1 MRQQSHRTPVDGRLK
16 SFVILPSHHPHSRL
30 EQCLLVVL
38 SVVLAYLALAYLAL
52 PALWNHYEH
61 QRRLADLPMV
71 TRTAQ
76 GIPGD
81 PINVGLIGDKLD
93 VLCAMRAAGWYPA
106 DPVTLRSSIE
116 IAGSVLL
123 DRPYHDAPVSPL
135 FYLGR
140 HEDFAFEKPVGGSAD
155 RRHHVRFWKVLDQ
168 GQEKRPV
175 WLGDATFDRGVGVS
189 HYTGAITHHI
199 SADIDAERGLLAADL
214 EAAQDGRCQISG
226 DRHRRDAGGA
236 KRRRRFLLHR
246 RRGVDLA
253 AGRGVP
259 KTDNAGRHHS
269 KPDGDRDQGPD
280 LARCCQCTAKIALMW
295 RFRSPNHLCRGYELR
310 NRGTSRMTAS
320 L

>member
-1 MRQQSHRTPVDGRLK
+1 MATF
-16 SFVILPSHHPHSRL
+16 FVILPSHHPHSRL
-30 EQCLLVVL
+30 EQCLLIVL

-168 GQEKRPV
+168 GQEQRPV

-199 SADIDAERGLLAADL
+199 SADIDAERGLLATDL
-214 EAAQDGRCQISG
+214 EAAQVV
-226 DRHRRDAGGA
+226 DAKSQVTGI
-236 KRRRRFLLHR
+236 
-246 RRGVDLA
+246 GVTL
-253 AGRGVP
+253 AGRNGGGDSYYTDGEVWILRLVVACQKRTTPADIIPSPMATEIKDQIWHAVANALP
-259 KTDNAGRHHS
+259 K
-269 KPDGDRDQGPD
+269 
-280 LARCCQCTAKIALMW
+280 
-295 RFRSPNHLCRGYELR
+295 
-310 NRGTSRMTAS
+310 
-320 L
+320 